1 MSPYRVR
8 ARYTFAT
15 PKGNLS
21 RQCISQSPM
30 SGEYFGRLIA
40 TGEWG
45 VCQLPSGKVRYTKNN
60 FQNVLKVKII
70 SSYIKCMMFFG
81 VTVQEID

>member
-1 MSPYRVR
+1 MSRYRVR
-8 ARYTFAT
+8 ARNTFA
-15 PKGNLS
+15 PLKGNLS

-30 SGEYFGRLIA
+30 SDEYFGRLIA

-45 VCQLPSGKVRYTKNN
+45 VCQLPSGKVRYTENN

-70 SSYIKCMMFFG
+70 SSYIKFMMFFG